1 MGTDPLAL
9 AAGRKFSAVAA
20 LAGTWLRCQAA
31 RATQGTGENH
41 TMSTDTV
48 TATATTAE
56 AATKPRWQPL
66 EALERRVLGVLVEK
80 AKTTPENYPLSL
92 NALKNGCNQKNNRS
106 PLMNVEED
114 QVDAALESLRR
125 VSAISQ
131 IQGSGRVDKYRHLAY
146 EWLGVDKVEMA
157 VMAELL
163 LRGAQ
168 TVGELRGR
176 AARME
181 PIKDMAD
188 LRPVLDSL
196 QAKGLIVFLTPEGRG
211 AIVTHTLYQER
222 EMDKVRREAAHMAPP
237 SDDAP
242 QVRDAASATP
252 RPVAA
257 VAPVTSPPGAVS
269 ARDSEIA
276 RLREEI
282 AVLQRE
288 SAVTRSELESAIQ
301 DLRREF
307 EELNRQLG
315 N

>member
-1 MGTDPLAL
+1 
-9 AAGRKFSAVAA
+9 
-20 LAGTWLRCQAA
+20 
-31 RATQGTGENH
+31 
-41 TMSTDTV
+41 MSTDTV
-48 TATATTAE
+48 AANTSATE
-56 AATKPRWQPL
+56 PAARPRWQPI

-80 AKTTPENYPLSL
+80 AKTTPENYPLSI

-114 QVDAALESLRR
+114 QVDAALESLRKLGA
-125 VSAISQ
+125 VSE

-146 EWLGVDKVEMA
+146 DWLGVEKVELA

-181 PIKDMAD
+181 PIKDMTE

-196 QAKGLIVFLTPEGRG
+196 QSKGLVIFLTPEGRG

-222 EMDKVRREAAHMAPP
+222 EMEKVRREAANMVTSEESSPREAP
-237 SDDAP
+237 
-242 QVRDAASATP
+242 
-252 RPVAA
+252 PVAA
-257 VAPVTSPPGAVS
+257 RSVPAAVPPPAVS
-269 ARDSEIA
+269 PSSGPEVA
-276 RLREEI
+276 RLREEL
-282 AVLQRE
+282 A
-288 SAVTRSELESAIQ
+288 A
-301 DLRREF
+301 LRRELSSTRTEF
-307 EELNRQLG
+307 QSALDELRRGLEELNRQLG